1 VKNANA
7 VMVGE
12 NGVYYR
18 MKSTG
23 ANANGVLQGVNWIAI
38 TGLAN
43 EDQIITAPGDANLF
57 TVAIASTT
65 QILYGGQYDPTF
77 ISSLTNPVEVPW
89 VRSAFDPGERY
100 SSRFYYDKLGRLIVS
115 ENARQY
121 HSDGRKFSYTLY
133 DELGR
138 VIEVGEKTEN
148 SDFLFRDVFGSMVSG
163 HYNPRVIDDNK
174 LNAWI
179 NGDGIRQEVT
189 RSYYDE
195 FRDDFY
201 TPPFAVNQDNHPD
214 CYFLSPSS

>member
-1 VKNANA
+1 VTYSGATISGNILAIDVKNANA

-23 ANANGVLQGVNWIAI
+23 ANANGVLQGVNWTAIA
-38 TGLAN
+38 GLAN
-43 EDQIITAPGDANLF
+43 EDQIITAPGDANLS

-121 HSDGRKFSYTLY
+121 NGNDRKFSYTLY
-133 DELGR
+133 DNLGR

-163 HYNPRVIDDNK
+163 HFNRATSTNT
-174 LNAWI
+174 L
-179 NGDGIRQEVT
+179 
-189 RSYYDE
+189 
-195 FRDDFY
+195 
-201 TPPFAVNQDNHPD
+201 
-214 CYFLSPSS
+214 